1 MSIDETD
8 QEGTVPTS
16 NTPPERAQDDF
27 VLRPEINRGERQAKK
42 RERRLH
48 LRAFDYWHALH
59 GSNILPLFADLTA
72 EGLLPFK
79 RNSLLLDFSGQETIV
94 RFCGAEMAPLLGGVL
109 SPGQKLSSARL
120 NVFAE
125 ALTARLHDQSSRQEA
140 AEFEFIDG
148 PLECRGILLPFSAR
162 GETAEFVMVVVNHRQ
177 KSLGAEE
184 REKIHLEDPVSE
196 SVPDPMEPLADACKK
211 AGDIVV
217 HPGASTR
224 DGLYLALS
232 QAYRFHIEAARD
244 PAAYRRFLKA
254 KGLRQQQRAPFTPA
268 LKLTFGANYE
278 KTRLTEYAAALS
290 YAARH
295 EVGPNELPEFL
306 RNEPGGIKGC
316 VSRERAFRRGAP
328 GPNPAR
334 EKAMDTARELA
345 GTDISDLRMD
355 NEFGLVL
362 VRTDAAG
369 TAKIL
374 TKVDASEHL
383 LDRAIDQ
390 AIKEHS

>member
-1 MSIDETD
+1 MSIDDKD

-27 VLRPEINRGERQAKK
+27 VLRPDINRDDRQAKK
-42 RERRLH
+42 RERRMH

-59 GSNILPLFADLTA
+59 GSNALPLFADLTA

-79 RNSLLLDFSGQETIV
+79 RNSLLLDFSTPETVV
-94 RFCGAEMAPLLGGVL
+94 RFCGAELAPLLGGML
-109 SPGQKLSSARL
+109 ATGQKLSDARL
-120 NVFAE
+120 KVFAE
-125 ALTARLHDQSSRQEA
+125 ALSARLDDAASRQEA
-140 AEFEFIDG
+140 AEFEFVDG

-162 GETAEFVMVVVNHRQ
+162 GQTAEFVMVVVNHRQ

-184 REKIHLEDPVSE
+184 REKIHLEDPASHGT
-196 SVPDPMEPLADACKK
+196 PDPMEPLAAACKK

-224 DGLYLALS
+224 EGLYAALS

-244 PAAYRRFLKA
+244 PAAYRRFLKS
-254 KGLRQQQRAPFTPA
+254 KGLRQQRRAPFTPA
-268 LKLTFGANYE
+268 LKLTFGTTYE

-295 EVGPNELPEFL
+295 EVGPDELPKFL
-306 RNEPGGIKGC
+306 QNEPGGIKGC

-334 EKAMDTARELA
+334 EKAFATARNLTGA
-345 GTDISDLRMD
+345 ALSDLKMD
-355 NEFGLVL
+355 EEFGLAL
-362 VRTDAAG
+362 VRRDASG
-369 TAKIL
+369 NTTVL
-374 TKVDASEHL
+374 SKVDASEHF

>member
-1 MSIDETD
+1 M
-8 QEGTVPTS
+8 PTS

-27 VLRPEINRGERQAKK
+27 VLRPEINRGEASAKK

-59 GSNILPLFADLTA
+59 GSNPLPLFADLTA

-79 RNSLLLDFSGQETIV
+79 RNSLLLDFSAPETVV
-94 RFCGAEMAPLLGGVL
+94 RFCGAELAPLLGGL
-109 SPGQKLSSARL
+109 LATGQKLSDARL
-120 NVFAE
+120 KVFAD
-125 ALTARLHDQSSRQEA
+125 ALLARLDDAASRQEA
-140 AEFEFIDG
+140 AEFEFVDG

-184 REKIHLEDPVSE
+184 REKIHLEDPGAAGA
-196 SVPDPMEPLADACKK
+196 PDPMEPLAEACKK

-254 KGLRQQQRAPFTPA
+254 KGLRQQRRAPFTPA
-268 LKLTFGANYE
+268 LKLTFGSGYE

-295 EVGPNELPEFL
+295 EVGPDELPEFL
-306 RNEPGGIKGC
+306 RKEPGGIKGC

-334 EKAMDTARELA
+334 EKAAAIARKLEGTELSGLA
-345 GTDISDLRMD
+345 LDD
-355 NEFGLVL
+355 EFGLVL
-362 VRTDAAG
+362 VRKDTAG
-369 TAKIL
+369 NTRIL
-374 TKVDASEHL
+374 SKVDASEHF